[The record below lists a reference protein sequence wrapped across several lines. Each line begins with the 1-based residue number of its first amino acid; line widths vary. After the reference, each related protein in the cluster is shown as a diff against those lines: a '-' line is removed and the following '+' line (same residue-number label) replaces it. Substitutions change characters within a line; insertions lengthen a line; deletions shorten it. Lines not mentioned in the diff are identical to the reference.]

1 MNTLKLSKLLFFGW
15 LATVGQA
22 FAQQP
27 KKTLSSVA
35 NGTQTVTK
43 TTTQTTTTQAKPQK
57 FNIDENSDLES
68 QATAIEHFVTEKDGQ
83 KHFDEQAAKAAGA
96 SDYLLEAGRAYNAF
110 TESSSEEGFKIPVH
124 GNYCGPGHSGPGAPV
139 DKLDELCQTHDNCY
153 GKKGYFSC
161 SCDAELREGIKKNWG
176 NFNGAGEKA
185 NAAAIF
191 AAFSKLGCNPF

>member
-1 MNTLKLSKLLFFGW
+1 MK
-15 LATVGQA
+15 
-22 FAQQP
+22 FAQSIP
-27 KKTLSSVA
+27 ASIGAAAILALAPMTAMAAPNV
-35 NGTQTVTK
+35 QTKEAV

-124 GNYCGPGHSGPGAPV
+124 GNYCGPGHSGPGAPI

-161 SCDAELREGIKKNWG
+161 SCDAELREGIIKNWG

-191 AAFSKLGCNPF
+191 AAFSKVGCTPF

>member
-1 MNTLKLSKLLFFGW
+1 MK
-15 LATVGQA
+15 
-22 FAQQP
+22 FAQSIP
-27 KKTLSSVA
+27 ASIGAAAILALAPMTAMAAPNV
-35 NGTQTVTK
+35 QTKEAV

-68 QATAIEHFVTEKDGQ
+68 Q
-83 KHFDEQAAKAAGA
+83 QAAKAAGA

-124 GNYCGPGHSGPGAPV
+124 GNYCGPGHSGPGAPI

-161 SCDAELREGIKKNWG
+161 SCDAELREGIIKNWG

-191 AAFSKLGCNPF
+191 AAFSKVGCNPF